1 MLTGGPHSTECW
13 FKAVYVK
20 PVSFDTGNVL
30 SYGITRPVGT
40 VGGGLWHLLER
51 MATGDEGDV
60 GTVLG
65 AGGWGR
71 PADQS
76 QATRG
81 QRWRQGGAGAG
92 EFGGG
97 CAEWRSS
104 SRMAGGG
111 VLGGWWRAGSGGGFG
126 GCLRLC
132 PSQRGRHQRWGGQ
145 CGEEQLD
152 RTGVEERYG
161 RMEVGARFWPAEGLG
176 GHQLERRC
184 EVTPPGSPARSCW
197 DWREDQ
203 DTVLRVNAV
212 VRWANPRDEDTA
224 EASAAR
230 LRRVQ
235 SGASGSVTA
244 GSTHAA
250 AAPQSN
256 AFTVNLLLG
265 AAQSTRRCSRVT
277 PPSGRFLQR
286 GPLKTH
292 IAHGCPSW
300 LADASTAATST
311 VFTGCAVR

>member
-1 MLTGGPHSTECW
+1 M
-13 FKAVYVK
+13 
-20 PVSFDTGNVL
+20 
-30 SYGITRPVGT
+30 
-40 VGGGLWHLLER
+40 
-51 MATGDEGDV
+51 
-60 GTVLG
+60 
-65 AGGWGR
+65 
-71 PADQS
+71 
-76 QATRG
+76 
-81 QRWRQGGAGAG
+81 
-92 EFGGG
+92 
-97 CAEWRSS
+97 
-104 SRMAGGG
+104 
-111 VLGGWWRAGSGGGFG
+111 
-126 GCLRLC
+126 C

-152 RTGVEERYG
+152 LTGVEGRYG

-212 VRWANPRDEDTA
+212 VRWANQRDEDTA

-235 SGASGSVTA
+235 SGASCSVTA

-250 AAPQSN
+250 AAPPSN

-286 GPLKTH
+286 GPTRRTLRMD
-292 IAHGCPSW
+292 A
-300 LADASTAATST
+300 LAGLQTRQQLRYNGLHRLAVDSKRCWWWCVEWSVWCRAKRVKEAVYLIVSYPIP
-311 VFTGCAVR
+311 VFVL